1 MRWGGHEEDAA
12 GCSLSTS
19 NLPSGLIP
27 PLRTACRLPAAGP
40 RRPITGL
47 SEALGLGWRS
57 LATAVGV
64 LWPCWR
70 VQMS

>member
-1 MRWGGHEEDAA
+1 MSRTRLAA
-12 GCSLSTS
+12 VCPPRTSLAASS
-19 NLPSGLIP
+19 P
-27 PLRTACRLPAAGP
+27 PLRTAGRLPAAGP